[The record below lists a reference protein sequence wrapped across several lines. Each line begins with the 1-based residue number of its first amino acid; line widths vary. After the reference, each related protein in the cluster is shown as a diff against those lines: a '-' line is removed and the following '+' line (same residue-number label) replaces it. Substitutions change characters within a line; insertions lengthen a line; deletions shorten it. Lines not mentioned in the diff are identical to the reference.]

1 MGQKNGKTVSLI
13 YLSLI
18 TPFLLQS
25 LPILALPS
33 PIRPRHGS
41 RVPLLELCIDTDAL
55 LVPGNVA
62 VGSMA
67 GFPSCW
73 SYSPLP
79 SNTQSALVPVAINT
93 QAEQSTLTII
103 IPVAGDNVPQM
114 APQAAGP
121 TNSAEVQAKGGQ
133 VTQGQDRTH
142 RGGEEGTFVA
152 TFIAPGHQY
161 GT

>member
-1 MGQKNGKTVSLI
+1 M
-13 YLSLI
+13 
-18 TPFLLQS
+18 
-25 LPILALPS
+25 
-33 PIRPRHGS
+33 
-41 RVPLLELCIDTDAL
+41 DAP

-73 SYSPLP
+73 SYLP
-79 SNTQSALVPVAINT
+79 SPPNTQSAVVPVSINA
-93 QAEQSTLTII
+93 QASQPTLTII
-103 IPVAGDNVPQM
+103 IPAASDNIPQM

-133 VTQGQDRTH
+133 VTQAQDRTH
-142 RGGEEGTFVA
+142 RGGEEGTFET
-152 TFIAPGHQY
+152 TFVVPGHQY